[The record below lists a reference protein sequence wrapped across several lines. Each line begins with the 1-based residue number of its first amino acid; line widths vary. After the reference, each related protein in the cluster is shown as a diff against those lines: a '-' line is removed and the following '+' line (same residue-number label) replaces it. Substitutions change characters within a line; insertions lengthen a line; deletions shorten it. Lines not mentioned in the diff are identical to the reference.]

1 VKLLG
6 FERRW
11 AQTIGRALVPAGALD
26 GALEQIDLGQRYAD
40 ECAISPWYAALLL
53 RFCLWL
59 IWLAPFPRTFGG
71 IGAERRVET
80 LEQLLKHR
88 VYPLRMATMMF
99 KLSVC
104 SMLLGDEATLQHIGA
119 YKLDG
124 RSLVRKREA
133 S

>member
-1 VKLLG
+1 VKLAG

-11 AQTIGRALVPAGALD
+11 AETIGRALVPEGALD
-26 GALEQIDLGQRYAD
+26 GTLEQIDLGARYAE
-40 ECAISPWYAALLL
+40 ECATSPWYAALLL

-71 IGAERRVET
+71 LDEARRVAT
-80 LEQLLKHR
+80 LEKLLKHR
-88 VYPLRMATMMF
+88 RYAIRMATMMF

-104 SMLLGDEATLQHIGA
+104 SMLLGDEATLAHLGA
-119 YKLDG
+119 YKLEA
-124 RSLVRKREA
+124 RSLVRHKEA